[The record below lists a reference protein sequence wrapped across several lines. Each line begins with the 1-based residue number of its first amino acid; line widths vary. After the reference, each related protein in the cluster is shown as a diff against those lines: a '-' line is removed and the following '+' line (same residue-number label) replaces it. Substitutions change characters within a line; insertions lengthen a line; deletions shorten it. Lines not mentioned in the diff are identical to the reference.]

1 MVLLIT
7 HIAPPAC
14 ALLGSGPESSRLY
27 VLALNTVCLRAWPG
41 QSLPIVQDINWLPH
55 NLPFTPNVA

>member
-14 ALLGSGPESSRLY
+14 ALLGSGPESSQHC
-27 VLALNTVCLRAWPG
+27 VSQGLAWSIFAHSSRHKLVTTQPSFYPKCCIR
-41 QSLPIVQDINWLPH
+41 
-55 NLPFTPNVA
+55 